1 VTEGRDWARMQ
12 YESCP
17 DCGFDPATVDDVG
30 LARALTHAAAAW
42 GRTLAGVDAGLVR
55 IRPEPGTWSA
65 IEYACHVRDALAV
78 FEERLRRTMVE
89 DVPRFGWWDHEAAAI
104 DDDYL
109 GQDVVLV
116 TEALTANARTFAA
129 AIGSVSTGD
138 LVRTAERRPGETF
151 SIGGMGRFVLHEVVH
166 HHHDA
171 RQGLDALATTD

>member
-1 VTEGRDWARMQ
+1 MQ

-17 DCGFDPATVDDVG
+17 DCGFDPAAVDDAG
-30 LARALTHAAAAW
+30 LSRALTDATAAW

-78 FEERLRRTMVE
+78 FEERLRRTRVE
-89 DVPRFGWWDHEAAAI
+89 ESPRFGWWDHEAAVD

-116 TEALTANARTFAA
+116 TEALSANARMFAA
-129 AIGSVSTGD
+129 AFGSVPRAD
-138 LVRTAERRPGETF
+138 LVRSAERRPGERF
-151 SIGGMGRFVLHEVVH
+151 SIRGMGRFVLHEVVH

-171 RQGLDALATTD
+171 RRGLDSLAVTD